1 MSRLGA
7 EPQLNGDEIE
17 QSLAIDY
24 RKVVFIVVIEDKN
37 GEILGG
43 TRHAIR
49 ARRGFHVGWDDVVE
63 LCI

>member
-1 MSRLGA
+1 MSRLGT

-37 GEILGG
+37 GEIPG
-43 TRHAIR
+43 RH
-49 ARRGFHVGWDDVVE
+49 
-63 LCI
+63 